1 MADRRSANRSMFW
14 RVLRR
19 SVFANRGRLIVI
31 LLALGAGAAITAA
44 LLNLQV
50 DAKRRITT
58 EFRSFGANVFVQPVT
73 NSNQEGALLNQFAAA
88 LILNGPNPEPVGGSA
103 MLYGIAA
110 VRRKAAGSIAA
121 DTVETPVVVAG
132 HGDGDL
138 LESGTFKTIE
148 KGPESMF
155 SKDPWMRMAGC
166 IVGSAVAIQRN
177 FHVLDVMEL
186 RNGEREVDCAVQ
198 EIRSFGTVEDNQV
211 GMTLRTAQTLL
222 ALPGTISLIRLR
234 ISGSPKQIDH
244 TIRFLQ
250 LKLNDNQRSLR
261 EFSARDKTFW
271 ARYGNVSPEAMDKI
285 EARLSDAEVR
295 PVRQFTEGEARLYNR
310 ISGILSATVAVV
322 LILTALCVMAAMT
335 NVAMERKNDVGLMK
349 AIGGSVRRVLR
360 LFLAEAALL
369 GLAGGL
375 IGAAIGIVIS
385 IGLGKAVFGV
395 AAQPRLIVYPI
406 SVALTVIV
414 AILAAYPLRR
424 LVHIR
429 PASVFR
435 GEE

>member
-1 MADRRSANRSMFW
+1 MMDNRRSRNRTMFW

-19 SVFANRGRLIVI
+19 SVFANRGRLFVI
-31 LLALGAGAAITAA
+31 FLALGTGAAITAA

-50 DAKRRITT
+50 DAKRRLAS
-58 EFRSFGANVFVQPVT
+58 EFRAF
-73 NSNQEGALLNQFAAA
+73 
-88 LILNGPNPEPVGGSA
+88 GPNVLVLPKNASVSGSRTLPESIVHSVPVSLPSGTVVVESF
-103 MLYGIAA
+103 LYFVAA
-110 VRRKAAGSIAA
+110 VSAPDSGKSLSA
-121 DTVETPVVVAG
+121 VVAG
-132 HGDGDL
+132 TNPLAVLRVLASSATPLVGAQMPSSPPATGD
-138 LESGTFKTIE
+138 ECVVGTNVARQLNAQQDDRLTFTIGNRRE
-148 KGPESMF
+148 TCQVASFRQIGGPE
-155 SKDPWMRMAGC
+155 DDR
-166 IVGSAVAIQRN
+166 V
-177 FHVLDVMEL
+177 
-186 RNGEREVDCAVQ
+186 
-198 EIRSFGTVEDNQV
+198 EIG
-211 GMTLRTAQTLL
+211 LRTAQRLTNL
-222 ALPGTISLIRLR
+222 AGRISDLELIVPGKPSEIQTYITDLQRELPDVDVRPIRQFTDAQAKIYGR
-234 ISGSPKQIDH
+234 ISGVLD
-244 TIRFLQ
+244 
-250 LKLNDNQRSLR
+250 
-261 EFSARDKTFW
+261 
-271 ARYGNVSPEAMDKI
+271 
-285 EARLSDAEVR
+285 
-295 PVRQFTEGEARLYNR
+295 FTVG
-310 ISGILSATVAVV
+310 TVLV
-322 LILTALCVMAAMT
+322 LTALCVMAAMT

-375 IGAAIGIVIS
+375 IGAAIGIALS

>member
-1 MADRRSANRSMFW
+1 
-14 RVLRR
+14 VL
-19 SVFANRGRLIVI
+19 
-31 LLALGAGAAITAA
+31 
-44 LLNLQV
+44 
-50 DAKRRITT
+50 
-58 EFRSFGANVFVQPVT
+58 
-73 NSNQEGALLNQFAAA
+73 
-88 LILNGPNPEPVGGSA
+88 
-103 MLYGIAA
+103 
-110 VRRKAAGSIAA
+110 
-121 DTVETPVVVAG
+121 
-132 HGDGDL
+132 
-138 LESGTFKTIE
+138 
-148 KGPESMF
+148 
-155 SKDPWMRMAGC
+155 
-166 IVGSAVAIQRN
+166 
-177 FHVLDVMEL
+177 EL
-186 RNGEREVDCAVQ
+186 RSGERKVDCAVQ
-198 EIRSFGTVEDNQV
+198 EIRSFGTSEDYQV

-222 ALPGTISLIRLR
+222 MLPGAVSLVRLR
-234 ISGSPKQIDH
+234 VSGSPAQVDD
-244 TIRFLQ
+244 TIRSLQ
-250 LKLNDNQRSLR
+250 RRLNENQDLLR
-261 EFSARDKTFW
+261 EFTARDKAFY
-271 ARYGNVSPEAMDKI
+271 ARYGNVSPETIDGV
-285 EARLSDAEVR
+285 ERRLSAAQVR
-295 PVRQFTEGEARLYNR
+295 PIRQFTDGEARLYSR
-310 ISGILSATVAVV
+310 ISGILTATVAVV

-375 IGAAIGIVIS
+375 IGAAIGIVLS